1 MGDYTIYDC
10 DDIIESRFFNKL
22 IGSADFLSTN
32 SKLEI
37 WYFVFDVIRLT
48 HLECEIYMSYKI
60 YDIILDLLQLNDN
73 NAIEY
78 ILPIF
83 YDIMEYANP
92 PSLMVSLR
100 YLLEKDFKEFFDD
113 LDDNYSEQLMCTI
126 IQFQSLINWFIEF
139 EESEK

>member
-1 MGDYTIYDC
+1 M
-10 DDIIESRFFNKL
+10 
-22 IGSADFLSTN
+22 STN